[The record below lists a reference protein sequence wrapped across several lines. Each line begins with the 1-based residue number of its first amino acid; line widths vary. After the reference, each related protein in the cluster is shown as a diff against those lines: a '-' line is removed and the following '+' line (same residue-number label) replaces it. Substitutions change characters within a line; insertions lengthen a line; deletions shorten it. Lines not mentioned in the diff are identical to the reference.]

1 MPKLVALCRC
11 PFGVGEK
18 QKGEVFEASEH
29 EANILIALQRAALV
43 PEEKP
48 AEPVQKAPEPAANAD
63 TSETDTVREKRAYRR
78 RDLTAGE

>member
-18 QKGEVFEASEH
+18 QKGEVFEASEQ
-29 EANILIALQRAALV
+29 EAKILIALHRAVLA

-48 AEPVQKAPEPAANAD
+48 DDPVPVPVVEASTDDTAEP
-63 TSETDTVREKRAYRR
+63 VREKRAYRR